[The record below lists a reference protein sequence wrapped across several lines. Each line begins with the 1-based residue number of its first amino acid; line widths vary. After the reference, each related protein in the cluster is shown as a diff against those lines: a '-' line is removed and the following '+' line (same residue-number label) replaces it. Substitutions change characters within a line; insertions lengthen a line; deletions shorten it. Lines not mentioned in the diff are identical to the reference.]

1 MIGLIYKKVSDLNG
15 VSVLKGITLSEL
27 KKKFEILI
35 IDDEEFSFLDA
46 LRKHEY
52 NITQKR
58 DLTDLKD
65 AEAYQ
70 IILCDI
76 RGVGKFL
83 ETEYDGA
90 YLIKQLKM
98 KYPDK
103 TIIAYTATP
112 YDPSFEK
119 FLGYAIKTV
128 PKGTYGLDDWT
139 ALLDQ
144 LLNDVIDPVKIWEKT
159 RRQLLEA
166 GVSTIDVA
174 KYESK
179 FVSAVK
185 KGKLEKWQK
194 SCESKSGEGIQ
205 IVLAML
211 KAIAAVAGLFIS

>member
-1 MIGLIYKKVSDLNG
+1 MLSLFYKKISELNG
-15 VSVLKGITLSEL
+15 VSVLKGVSLSDL
-27 KKKFEILI
+27 KRKFEILI

-65 AEAYQ
+65 AEAYE

-83 ETEYDGA
+83 QTDYDGA
-90 YLIKQLKM
+90 YLIKQLKT

-103 TIIAYTATP
+103 TIIAYTANS
-112 YDPSFEK
+112 YDASFEEY
-119 FLGYAIKTV
+119 LGYAIQTV
-128 PKGTYGLDDWT
+128 PKGTYALEDWT

-144 LLNDVIDPVKIWEKT
+144 LLNDIIDPVKIWEKT
-159 RRQLLEA
+159 RKKLLDA
-166 GVSTIDVA
+166 GVSTVEVA

-185 KGKLEKWQK
+185 SGKLEKWQK
-194 SCESKSGEGIQ
+194 TCESETGKGVEIILS
-205 IVLAML
+205 ML
-211 KAIAAVAGLFIS
+211 KAITTIASLFV